1 MQGETASVVK
11 KEKRPAVLDV
21 VVDRAHSEFI
31 SDAVSG
37 PHKLGIG
44 KRGELVDDGGT
55 REDWTCKGKVYIAG
69 KSYGVEITIP
79 LNTRDDIVWRGML
92 TGNSLERFNN
102 KVNRFGDVDLKFE
115 IIEY

>member
-1 MQGETASVVK
+1 M
-11 KEKRPAVLDV
+11 
-21 VVDRAHSEFI
+21 
-31 SDAVSG
+31 
-37 PHKLGIG
+37 
-44 KRGELVDDGGT
+44 
-55 REDWTCKGKVYIAG
+55 AG